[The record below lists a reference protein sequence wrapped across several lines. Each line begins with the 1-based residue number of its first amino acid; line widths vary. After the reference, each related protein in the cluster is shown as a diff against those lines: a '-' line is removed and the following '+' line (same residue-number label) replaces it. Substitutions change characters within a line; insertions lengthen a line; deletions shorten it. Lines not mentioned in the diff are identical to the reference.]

1 MNTMDLIWTVVGFV
15 LSLMIF
21 SYLIGDNILF
31 RFAASLF
38 IGVSAGY
45 VAVILLFQVVYP
57 RLIYPLLTG
66 TVLERSFTLIPLA
79 LSFLLFFKPSRNLS
93 ALGGIPFAM
102 LIGAGAAFAI
112 GGAVLGTILPQ
123 SLSTINL
130 FDLTK
135 TGNNILEGAIILVAT
150 VTTLMYFYF
159 GAKYENGKPIRRA
172 AWIEAISKVGQV
184 FLFATLGAIYAGVFI
199 TAITALVGRIQA
211 IWQIFELIK

>member
-38 IGVSAGY
+38 IGVSTGY
-45 VAVILLFQVVYP
+45 VAVILLYQVVYP

-66 TVLERSFTLIPLA
+66 TILERSFSLIPLV
-79 LSFLLFFKPSRNLS
+79 LSILLFFKPSRNLS
-93 ALGGIPFAM
+93 SLGAIPFTL

-123 SLSTINL
+123 SFSTINL
-130 FDLTK
+130 FDLAK
-135 TGNNILEGAIILVAT
+135 DENNILEGAIILIAT

-159 GAKYENGKPIRRA
+159 GAKFENGKPIRRA
-172 AWIEAISKVGQV
+172 AWIETIAKIGQL
-184 FLFATLGAIYAGVFI
+184 FLIVTLGAIYAGVFI
-199 TAITALVGRIQA
+199 TAITALVGRVQS
-211 IWQIFELIK
+211 IWQLFELIK